1 MSISVLLSEDKVT
14 KRTLRFAEDVKEDE
28 DKILGTIYVPKNT
41 LEKIGYTK
49 GDELEVTL
57 SVKKG

>member
-1 MSISVLLSEDKVT
+1 MISVLLTEDKTT
-14 KRTLRFAEDVKEDE
+14 KRTIRFAEDVKEDK
-28 DKILGTIYVPKNT
+28 DKILGQIYVPKDT
-41 LEKIGYTK
+41 LDKIGYTK